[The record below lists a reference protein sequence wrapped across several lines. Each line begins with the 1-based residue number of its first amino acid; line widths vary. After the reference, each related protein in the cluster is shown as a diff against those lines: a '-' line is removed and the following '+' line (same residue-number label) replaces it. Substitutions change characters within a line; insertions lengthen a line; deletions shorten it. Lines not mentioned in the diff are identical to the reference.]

1 MINGSKRI
9 GRKIILFRLWFVI
22 HGLLLMTFLAGTTSA
37 GDDKGN
43 PEGVA
48 LNEVVVTAEKI
59 EEYVKNHPQDIK
71 VVQRQEI
78 VERNLSSM
86 EEILKTMPG
95 VEVYSSSGIGSRIS
109 IRGSGRSSG
118 VLVLLNG
125 RPLNSNQYGSQD
137 LSSIPVDLIESV
149 SLFKPPVPVWLGPG
163 GSDGAINI
171 VTRSQEMK
179 KDTQKISS
187 NAKVGGGSYGLAEG
201 SLSQQLPL
209 VDGNALVSATAK
221 HRDGKRENSDRTDG
235 SLAMNWNRTTSTG
248 SSFDLN
254 GRYYQAEFGSPGP
267 TDNLTPEA
275 RQDYRKFSVDT
286 KYKGMFGEIGSLD
299 ATLYSDFL
307 SLDDHSQSGFLSTLD
322 DRKVGMKA
330 DTTWTE
336 DGGGADLRVGVL
348 SEWDAFDQSL
358 SGEQHRFR
366 NGINSQYDRR
376 FGDFTP
382 TFGLR
387 GDLTNDFGFNPGL
400 LTGIGWAL
408 SKTVLFKIKGGY
420 AVNVPTFEQ
429 LYQTTHGSIDQ
440 TRGNPD
446 LEEERVWSYD
456 LGVEV
461 TFAKNR
467 MLQLTIFRSDTS
479 DLITYERG
487 ADLIY
492 RPTNLDSAMRQGVEF
507 IGKYLWDTGLSS
519 ETSLT
524 LQDSENRDTG
534 KKLPYTPAIKL
545 KETLSYTLTEYKTRL
560 EGTIRYEGRRY
571 SQMENLLAQRLDDFV
586 VVDTKLIQP
595 FKLSGM
601 STDGYLKVD
610 NLFNTAY
617 ENHIGYPN
625 DGIVC
630 SAGVQIKF

>member
-1 MINGSKRI
+1 MIPFRFWF
-9 GRKIILFRLWFVI
+9 IIQA
-22 HGLLLMTFLAGTTSA
+22 LLLLTVPSETASA
-37 GDDKGN
+37 GEEKTSN
-43 PEGVA
+43 EGVV
-48 LNEVVVTAEKI
+48 LSEVVITAEKI

-86 EEILKTMPG
+86 EEILKIMPG

-137 LSSIPVDLIESV
+137 LSSIPVDIIESV

-171 VTRSQEMK
+171 VTRSPEK
-179 KDTQKISS
+179 KEDKQKISS
-187 NAKVGGGSYGLAEG
+187 NAKIGGGSYGLAEG

-209 VDGNALVSATAK
+209 FDGNALVSATGK

-235 SLAMNWNRTTSTG
+235 SLAMNWNRGGSDG
-248 SSFDLN
+248 SSYDVN

-275 RQDYRKFSVDT
+275 RQDYKKFSLDT
-286 KYKGMFGEIGSLD
+286 KYKGALCEIGSLD
-299 ATLYSDFL
+299 ATLYTDFT
-307 SLDDHSQSGFLSTLD
+307 SLDDHAQSGVLSTVD
-322 DRKVGMKA
+322 DRKVGVKA
-330 DTTWTE
+330 DTTWSE

-348 SEWDAFDQSL
+348 SEWDAYDQSL
-358 SGEQHRFR
+358 AGDQHRFR
-366 NGINSQYDRR
+366 NGVNSQYDRR

-400 LTGIGWAL
+400 LTGVGWAV
-408 SKTVLFKIKGGY
+408 SKMVLCKIKGGY

-429 LYQTTHGSIDQ
+429 LYQSTHGSIDQ

-456 LGVEV
+456 LGIEY

-467 MLQLTIFRSDTS
+467 LLQMTIFRSDTS
-479 DLITYERG
+479 DLITYQRG

-492 RPTNLDSAMRQGVEF
+492 RPTNLDSAVRQGVEF
-507 IGKYLWDTGLSS
+507 IGKYLWDVGLGS

-524 LQDSENRDTG
+524 VQDSENRDTG
-534 KKLPYTPAIKL
+534 KKLPYTPSIKL
-545 KETLSYTLTEYKTRL
+545 KETLRYTLSEYKTRL
-560 EGTIRYEGRRY
+560 EGSIRYEGSRY
-571 SQMENLLAQRLDDFV
+571 SQMENLLTQRLDDFV

-595 FKLSGM
+595 FKLAGM
-601 STDGYLKVD
+601 SPDGYLKVD
-610 NLFNTAY
+610 NLFDTAY

-625 DGIVC
+625 EGIVC
-630 SAGVQIKF
+630 SVGVQMKF